1 MKKINIE
8 IILGLFIVVISALIF
23 FNLFTKFNENKEKNI
38 SFLLNSNFNNVGNL
52 VVGNDVK
59 INGVKVGEVFNIS
72 LDYEDFIANVVLQ
85 FYKKYNIPIDSKFQ
99 ISSDGLIGGSYIN
112 IITGSSQIIFDENE
126 TTNNNIDAISL
137 ENIISDIIFTN

>member
-8 IILGLFIVVISALIF
+8 IILGLFIIAISALIF
-23 FNLFTKFNENKEKNI
+23 FNLFTKFNANKENNI

-52 VVGNDVK
+52 VAGNDVK
-59 INGVKVGEVFNIS
+59 INGVKVGEVFDIS
-72 LDYEDFIANVVLQ
+72 LDYEYFIANVILK
-85 FYKKYNIPIDSKFQ
+85 FYKKYNIPTDSKFQ
-99 ISSDGLIGGSYIN
+99 ISADGLIGGSYVN
-112 IITGSSQIIFDENE
+112 IITGSSKSIFDENE

>member
-8 IILGLFIVVISALIF
+8 IILGLLIVAISAMIF
-23 FNLFTKFNENKEKNI
+23 FNLFTKFNQNKENNI
-38 SFLLNSNFNNVGNL
+38 FFLLNSKFNNVGNL
-52 VVGNDVK
+52 TTGNDVK

-72 LDYEDFIANVVLQ
+72 LNYEDFIANVVLQ
-85 FYKKYNIPIDSKFQ
+85 FYKKYNIPSDSKFQ
-99 ISSDGLIGGSYIN
+99 ISADGLIGGSYIN
-112 IITGSSQIIFDENE
+112 IIIGSSEIIFNENE

>member
-8 IILGLFIVVISALIF
+8 IILGLFIIAISALIF
-23 FNLFTKFNENKEKNI
+23 FNLFTKFNANKENNT

-52 VVGNDVK
+52 VAGNDVK

-72 LDYEDFIANVVLQ
+72 LDYEYFIANVILK
-85 FYKKYNIPIDSKFQ
+85 FYKKYNIPTDSKFQ
-99 ISSDGLIGGSYIN
+99 ISADGLIGGSYVN
-112 IITGSSQIIFDENE
+112 IITGSSKTIFDENE

-137 ENIISDIIFTN
+137 ENIISDIIFIN

>member
-8 IILGLFIVVISALIF
+8 IILGLFIIAISALIF
-23 FNLFTKFNENKEKNI
+23 FNLFTKFNANKENNI

-52 VVGNDVK
+52 VTGNDVK

-72 LDYEDFIANVVLQ
+72 LDHEYFIANVILK

-99 ISSDGLIGGSYIN
+99 ISADGLIGGSYVN
-112 IITGSSQIIFDENE
+112 IITGSSKTIFDENE

-137 ENIISDIIFTN
+137 ENIISDIIFIN

>member
-8 IILGLFIVVISALIF
+8 IILGLFIIAISALIF
-23 FNLFTKFNENKEKNI
+23 FNLFTKFNANKENNI

-52 VVGNDVK
+52 VAGNDVK
-59 INGVKVGEVFNIS
+59 INGVKVGEVFDIS
-72 LDYEDFIANVVLQ
+72 LDYEYFIANVILK
-85 FYKKYNIPIDSKFQ
+85 FYKKYNIPTDSKFQ
-99 ISSDGLIGGSYIN
+99 ISADGLIGGSYVN
-112 IITGSSQIIFDENE
+112 IITGSSKTIFDENE